1 MKKEKEHLEI
11 KVHKKGWQSVISY
24 LVFKILDYRE
34 ISTIVMIKTTARTGP
49 EFLIPALDLL
59 LQVSVGLLQGTD
71 ILQVGCEAVIEILH
85 GHLLIA
91 RKEAPLIHGK
101 ASTGIAPQG
110 VSS

>member
-1 MKKEKEHLEI
+1 
-11 KVHKKGWQSVISY
+11 
-24 LVFKILDYRE
+24 
-34 ISTIVMIKTTARTGP
+34 MIKTTARSGP
-49 EFLIPALDLL
+49 KFLIPALDLL
-59 LQVSVGLLQGTD
+59 LQVSIGLLQGTN

-91 RKEAPLIHGK
+91 RKEAPLIHSK